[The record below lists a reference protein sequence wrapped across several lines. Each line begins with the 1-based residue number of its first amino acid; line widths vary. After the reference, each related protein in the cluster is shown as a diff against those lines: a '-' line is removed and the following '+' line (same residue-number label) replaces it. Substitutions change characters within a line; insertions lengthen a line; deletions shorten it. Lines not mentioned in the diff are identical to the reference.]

1 MAFADVLATLN
12 QGLGNVTGTPLG
24 QLGLQLMAQ
33 SGYQPGNPSGG
44 ARLGNALAGMGQ
56 MQAQQ
61 QHAQQLQA
69 YRQAQMQQMEQ
80 AQAMQQARLA
90 QQQRQEQALQDP
102 GLQSSLG
109 PLARQLAA
117 LGLPLDDILRAN
129 SGDALQAHREASLAQ
144 QQGQFDARQ
153 ARIGAGG
160 REPSGQRMPTQ
171 RQVLDEPLG
180 DGQMQRHVLNPQ
192 TGQYE
197 KYGEP
202 FNQYSPGRK
211 AKTTPALD
219 AVVDALTPAPDAQPD
234 LSALPGSGGLQSY
247 APQAQG
253 PVGVL
258 PMAAAGGGVQ
268 PARKA
273 KAAVDDNLKAASAAI
288 ASGKSRQAV
297 VARLKQAGY
306 SDADIGAAGI

>member
-1 MAFADVLATLN
+1 MAFADLMQQLN

-33 SGYQPGNPSGG
+33 SGYQQGNPSAG
-44 ARLGNALAGMGQ
+44 ARLGNALAGMSQ

-129 SGDALQAHREASLAQ
+129 SSDALQRHREASLQQAQ
-144 QQGQFDARQ
+144 AQFDARQ
-153 ARIGAGG
+153 ANRGAGG
-160 REPSGQRMPTQ
+160 GGPSGPRMPTQ

-180 DGQMQRHVLNPQ
+180 DGLMQRHVLNPQ

-211 AKTTPALD
+211 SKTSAALD
-219 AVVDALTPAPDAQPD
+219 AAVDELTPAPEAQPD
-234 LSALPGSGGLQSY
+234 LSALPGTGGLQSY
-247 APQAQG
+247 MPQQQG
-253 PVGVL
+253 PVGVM
-258 PMAAAGGGVQ
+258 PMAANGGGVQ
-268 PARKA
+268 PARQAKRAPTSSQADYPNAPAVGTVKKGYRYNGGNPADPASWSKA
-273 KAAVDDNLKAASAAI
+273 
-288 ASGKSRQAV
+288 
-297 VARLKQAGY
+297 
-306 SDADIGAAGI
+306 

>member
-1 MAFADVLATLN
+1 MAFADILNGLN

-69 YRQAQMQQMEQ
+69 YRQAQMEQMEQ

-109 PLARQLAA
+109 PLARQLAT
-117 LGLPLDDILRAN
+117 LGLPLDEILRAN
-129 SGDALQAHREASLAQ
+129 SADNLQAHREASLAQ

-153 ARIGAGG
+153 ARTGAGG
-160 REPSGQRMPTQ
+160 GESSGPRMPTQ
-171 RQVLDEPLG
+171 RQVLDQPLG
-180 DGQMQRHVLNPQ
+180 DGLMQRHVLNPQ

-211 AKTTPALD
+211 AKTSAALD
-219 AVVDALTPAPDAQPD
+219 AAVDELAPAPEGQPD
-234 LSALPGSGGLQSY
+234 LSQLPGIGGLQTYS
-247 APQAQG
+247 PQAQG

-258 PMAAAGGGVQ
+258 PMTAAGAQPVQ
-268 PARKA
+268 QA
-273 KAAVDDNLKAASAAI
+273 KRAPAASQAQYPSAPAVGTVKKGYRYNGGNPADP
-288 ASGKSRQAV
+288 ASWSKA
-297 VARLKQAGY
+297 
-306 SDADIGAAGI
+306 